1 MMRLRWVVFA
11 GFVALD
17 ALDFALTIRD
27 HFTYRGGPGLAT
39 VMPVGQLLGWAT
51 SVSLF
56 LVLTAIVVA
65 VVRGRL
71 ARSRARYR
79 PPP

>member
-1 MMRLRWVVFA
+1 MTRRGWQVFA
-11 GFVALD
+11 VFVAID
-17 ALDFALTIRD
+17 ALDFTLTIRD

-51 SVSLF
+51 SISLL
-56 LVLTAIVVA
+56 LVLAAIVVA

-79 PPP
+79 PPR